1 MQNLRHVKLNF
12 SAALLPMLSPPLPWH
27 SHSQGGYLVSKVV
40 LVRMPFHVASEGKKR
55 IESAPNQQLYPAL
68 DALNALGSIPWR
80 INSAILDLVV
90 QVFNQKGSKELDIAQ
105 PPSALPSPSQISTD
119 MTSEEKNRIYKG
131 ILLASFIVSLFFVI
145 FCFIF

>member
-1 MQNLRHVKLNF
+1 MSFVINSLCSFLQNLRHVKLNF
-12 SAALLPMLSPPLPWH
+12 GAALLPMLSPPLPWH

-80 INSAILDLVV
+80 INSSVLDLVV
-90 QVFNQKGSKELDIAQ
+90 QVFNQKGSKELDVAQ
-105 PPSALPSPSQISTD
+105 PPSALPSPSQISAD
-119 MTSEEKNRIYKG
+119 MTSEEKTQIYKG
-131 ILLASFIVSLFFVI
+131 IYH
-145 FCFIF
+145 